1 MGHDRF
7 GSTPAPFE
15 PSFQSTRPARDATR
29 HILIGPHPCC
39 SFNPRARGGRDAT
52 APPRSVMHSHVS
64 IHAPAGGATQKTI
77 STRDENSS
85 VSIHAPAGGA
95 TDKGQLVAR
104 HRVVSIHAPAGGATP
119 SAGKKKPPCARF
131 NPRARGGRD
140 KGTVWAIKRILSF
153 NPRAR
158 GGRDKAPSRI
168 WTHQLLFQST
178 RPRGARLLRRPALLA
193 VELVSI
199 HAPAGGATI
208 GEMRAA
214 GIPDVSIHAPAG
226 GATLGYE
233 HLAILAFRVSIH
245 APAGGAT
252 YSAMCAP

>member
-104 HRVVSIHAPAGGATP
+104 HRVVSIHAPAGGATKHHRESGRTSFCFNP
-119 SAGKKKPPCARF
+119 RARGGRDQGMLADLRRLMRF

-140 KGTVWAIKRILSF
+140 RLGFHPQRNGSVSIHAPAGGATRNAVRIDSRHFVSIHAPAGGATAVTAWPGCSSRSF

-158 GGRDKAPSRI
+158 GGRD
-168 WTHQLLFQST
+168 FF
-178 RPRGARLLRRPALLA
+178 GALHFSP
-193 VELVSI
+193 
-199 HAPAGGATI
+199 
-208 GEMRAA
+208 
-214 GIPDVSIHAPAG
+214 
-226 GATLGYE
+226 
-233 HLAILAFRVSIH
+233 
-245 APAGGAT
+245 
-252 YSAMCAP
+252 

>member
-178 RPRGARLLRRPALLA
+178 RPRGARPGDARGFAAPDAFQSTRPRGARPARLPSTTQWLRFNPRA
-193 VELVSI
+193 R
-199 HAPAGGATI
+199 GGRDACHT
-208 GEMRAA
+208 AA
-214 GIPDVSIHAPAG
+214 
-226 GATLGYE
+226 Y
-233 HLAILAFRVSIH
+233 
-245 APAGGAT
+245 
-252 YSAMCAP
+252 